1 MKTSMILLAA
11 WAFLTASA
19 ANAGDTAVEAP
30 IRAMMAGFNK
40 GDIALVKAQHV
51 AAPTIIDN
59 VAPYRWS
66 GADGFDAWLSD
77 LGKAEA
83 AEGKSDGVVWFGDPV
98 DEAVSGGRAYVVTP
112 CSYTYKQHGQTMRE
126 TGMTSFVLVNVA
138 DAWKVE
144 SWSWASPKAVAAK

>member
-1 MKTSMILLAA
+1 MKPSTILLAA
-11 WAFLTASA
+11 CAFLSASA
-19 ANAGDTAVEAP
+19 AHAGDAAVEAP
-30 IRAMMAGFNK
+30 IRAMMTGFNK
-40 GDIALVKAQHV
+40 GDIAMVKAQHV

-66 GADGFDAWLSD
+66 GAGGFDAWLND

-112 CSYTYKQHGQTMRE
+112 CSYTYQQKGMTMRE
-126 TGMTSFVLVNVA
+126 TGMTSFVLVQV
-138 DAWKVE
+138 DGAWKVE
-144 SWSWASPKAVAAK
+144 SWSWASPKAVAVK